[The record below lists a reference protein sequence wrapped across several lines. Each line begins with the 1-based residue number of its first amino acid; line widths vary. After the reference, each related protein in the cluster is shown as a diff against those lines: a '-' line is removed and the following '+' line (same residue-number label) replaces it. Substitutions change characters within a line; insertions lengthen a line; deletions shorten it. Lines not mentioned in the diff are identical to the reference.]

1 MTPVVRYGATGF
13 LLLLIVATGLWPFLD
28 ADGRRGIALAAA
40 VAYPVQLLA
49 FWLLIRYRQEMN
61 RFLAVWAGGTLIRMG
76 VIVGVGLWATRFETV
91 APIPMLL
98 ALGGFFFV
106 LLLLEPAFFRI
117 PVRENTEG

>member
-1 MTPVVRYGATGF
+1 MTPVGRYGATGF
-13 LLLLIVATGLWPFLD
+13 LLLLIVVTGLWPFLE

-40 VAYPVQLLA
+40 VAYPIQLFA

-61 RFLAVWAGGTLIRMG
+61 RFLVIWAGGTLVRMG
-76 VIVGVGLWATRFETV
+76 VIVVVGLWATRLDNV

-117 PVRENTEG
+117 QLGENTE

>member
-1 MTPVVRYGATGF
+1 MTPVGRYGVTG
-13 LLLLIVATGLWPFLD
+13 LLLVLIVVTGLWPFLD

-40 VAYPVQLLA
+40 VAYPIQLLA

-61 RFLAVWAGGTLIRMG
+61 RFLAVWAGGTLVRMG
-76 VIVGVGLWATRFETV
+76 VIIVVGLWATRLESV
-91 APIPMLL
+91 APVPMLL

-117 PVRENTEG
+117 RIGKNTE

>member
-1 MTPVVRYGATGF
+1 MTPVVRYGATG
-13 LLLLIVATGLWPFLD
+13 LLVLLVVATGLWPFLD

-40 VAYPVQLLA
+40 VAYPIQLLA

-61 RFLAVWAGGTLIRMG
+61 RFLAVWAGGTLVRMA

-117 PVRENTEG
+117 PLRENAE